1 MAAQVANIKLDLKGV
16 IAPVSL
22 LKCKS
27 FLKTMSQG
35 DILTVF
41 INDDDVISDLKLIV
55 ERSED
60 SIISIQKEKDHTRI
74 KIRRG

>member
-1 MAAQVANIKLDLKGV
+1 MSLKALRIELDLKGV

-27 FLKTMSQG
+27 VLKTLSKG

-41 INDDDVISDLKLIV
+41 MNDDEVIKDLTLIIK
-55 ERSED
+55 RSNDSVLMLQKEED
-60 SIISIQKEKDHTRI
+60 HTSIQI
-74 KIRRG
+74 MRG

>member
-1 MAAQVANIKLDLKGV
+1 MVAKDSNIELDLIGV

-27 FLKTMSQG
+27 TLKTMSKG

-41 INDDDVISDLKLIV
+41 INDDEVIKDLTLIIN
-55 ERSED
+55 RSND
-60 SIISIQKEKDHTRI
+60 SVLMLQKEDDHTLI
-74 KIRRG
+74 QIMRG

>member
-1 MAAQVANIKLDLKGV
+1 MSSKALRIKLDLKGV

-27 FLKTMSQG
+27 FLKTMSKG

-41 INDDDVISDLKLIV
+41 INDDEVVKDLTLIIQ
-55 ERSED
+55 RSNDSVLMLKKED
-60 SIISIQKEKDHTRI
+60 DHTCI
-74 KIRRG
+74 QIMRG

>member
-1 MAAQVANIKLDLKGV
+1 MVSKTSNIELDLTGV

-27 FLKTMSQG
+27 TLKTMSKG

-41 INDDDVISDLKLIV
+41 INDDEVIKDLTLIIK
-55 ERSED
+55 RSKD
-60 SIISIQKEKDHTRI
+60 SVLMLQKEDDHTLI
-74 KIRRG
+74 QIMRG